1 MDLHHSEH
9 SRDPSVGASAG
20 AGHRIAI
27 SLLTARA
34 NEANIGGVATW
45 SARLASRL
53 RRSNHT
59 WRLHTIV
66 MPVEPGAEMPSAL
79 AGEPDVTMVPWPES
93 GDLLELLEATR
104 VAVIARDP
112 SVLLPGNS
120 DLCQMVAQ
128 QVRDATAQSERPVRV
143 IVSAQTDEAA
153 NRTLLE
159 RYQPSD
165 GGFGVSVPCEE
176 WLRGIL
182 RVHAP
187 QRTLPVELIPAGA
200 DVAAQPRTATS
211 GGPLQLAWLGRLE
224 QSQKRVMDL
233 PLLASALRDR
243 GVDFVLHIAGDG
255 EMRGPLSTVLASQRL
270 LPYQGGPVRF
280 HGPLDAVR
288 VRELLEA
295 CDVLVLTSAAE
306 GTSLSMQEAMGLG
319 VVPAVTQI
327 PGIEH
332 WITDGRNGVVAPVG
346 RPEVLAGCI
355 AALAADRAAL
365 AGMGRAAWETAC
377 RHFAPAA
384 TDDRYVSLFER
395 VVALPVDSGKSRL
408 LGLRRL
414 NAAAAATAASHALA
428 HWPRCTFT
436 DEAAARAV
444 EICSRWATQAG
455 VRIAASPEAAIG
467 GDCVIFDPTRLPPT
481 PRLVCTLLAR
491 GVIPVVPHALMD
503 HRPCERAQGVLND
516 LVRAG
521 HRRIALYGAG
531 AHTRTLCGG
540 LNLAAGG
547 EFPVVGIID
556 DAAAPADAAGGRGT
570 KIAGL
575 PVVHPDRA
583 SDDLAPDAIVLSSD
597 RHEPSLTDSAQRFR
611 RAGIPVRSIYDPS
624 LEHGRA
630 EAADRRVA

>member
-1 MDLHHSEH
+1 MALQQTASNP
-9 SRDPSVGASAG
+9 DPSVGAPAG
-20 AGHRIAI
+20 TGYRVAI
-27 SLLTARA
+27 SVLTARA

-53 RRSNHT
+53 RASRHR
-59 WRLHTIV
+59 WRLHTVVMSVEPCAV
-66 MPVEPGAEMPSAL
+66 MPAAL
-79 AGEPDVTMVPWPES
+79 AGEPDVTVVPWPES

-104 VAVIARDP
+104 LEIISRDP
-112 SVLLPGNS
+112 CVLLPGNS

-128 QVRDATAQSERPVRV
+128 QVRDATARSARPVRV

-159 RYQPSD
+159 RYQPAD

-200 DVAAQPRTATS
+200 DVASQPRTVAS

-233 PLLASALRDR
+233 PLLATALREC

-270 LPYQGGPVRF
+270 FAYQGGPVRF
-280 HGPLDAVR
+280 HGPLDPVATG
-288 VRELLEA
+288 ELLA
-295 CDVLVLTSAAE
+295 GCDVLVLTSAAE
-306 GTSLSMQEAMGLG
+306 GTSLAMQEAMGLG

-332 WITDGRNGVVAPVG
+332 WISDGRSGVVAPVG
-346 RPEVLAGCI
+346 RPEVLAGRI
-355 AALAADRAAL
+355 AAVAADRCVL
-365 AGMGRAAWETAC
+365 AEMGRAAWETAC
-377 RHFAPAA
+377 RHFATAA
-384 TDDRYVSLFER
+384 TDDRYVSLFEQ
-395 VVALPVDSGKSRL
+395 VVALPADGGPSRL

-414 NAAAAATAASHALA
+414 NAAAASTAASHALA
-428 HWPRCTFT
+428 HWPRCTF
-436 DEAAARAV
+436 DDGAAARAV

-455 VRIAASPEAAIG
+455 VRSATSPETAIG
-467 GDCVIFDPTRLPPT
+467 GDCVIFDPARLPPT

-503 HRPCERAQGVLND
+503 HRPCERARGVLSD

-540 LNLAAGG
+540 LDLAAGG
-547 EFPVVGIID
+547 GFPVVGIID
-556 DAAAPADAAGGRGT
+556 DAAAPAEAARGGGT

-597 RHEPSLTDSAQRFR
+597 RHEPSLTDAAQRFR

-630 EAADRRVA
+630 EAAGRRVA